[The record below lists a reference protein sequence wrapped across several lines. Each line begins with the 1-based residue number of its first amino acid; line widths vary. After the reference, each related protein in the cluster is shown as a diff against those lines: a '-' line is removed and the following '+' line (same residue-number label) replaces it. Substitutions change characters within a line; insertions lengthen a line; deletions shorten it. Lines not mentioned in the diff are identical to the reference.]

1 MSLLYRFKP
10 EKDRVLRPVSRALSS
25 AGVTPNVVT
34 ATGLLVSVAAG
45 LFAASGEL
53 VAGVVVFSAG
63 ACLDAVDGSLA
74 RFSGLGSEFGRYFDS
89 VCDRLSEGAFVAGA
103 IIGGVPSMA
112 AAVVAG
118 SVLLL
123 AARVHNHAQG
133 LDSDAA
139 AFGRPERL
147 ALLVFGVL
155 LPYPGNVTAF
165 VANALLC
172 VVSAGQVLASGAG
185 RRAGV
190 D

>member
-10 EKDRVLRPVSRALSS
+10 AKDRVLRPVSRALSS

-45 LFAASGEL
+45 LITASGDL
-53 VAGVVVFSAG
+53 GPGIVVFSVG

-74 RFSGLGSEFGRYFDS
+74 RFSGPCTEFGRYFDS
-89 VCDRLSEGAFVAGA
+89 VCDRLSEVAFTAGA
-103 IIGGVPSMA
+103 IAGGVSSVA
-112 AAVVAG
+112 GAVVAG

-123 AARVHNHAQG
+123 AARIHNHAKG

-147 ALLVFGVL
+147 ALLVAGML
-155 LPYPGNVTAF
+155 LPYPGNVVAF
-165 VANALLC
+165 GVNALLC
-172 VVSAGQVLASGAG
+172 VVSTGQVLASGVKAEN
-185 RRAGV
+185 RL
-190 D
+190 

>member
-1 MSLLYRFKP
+1 M
-10 EKDRVLRPVSRALSS
+10 
-25 AGVTPNVVT
+25 
-34 ATGLLVSVAAG
+34 SVAAG
-45 LFAASGEL
+45 LIAASGDL
-53 VAGVVVFSAG
+53 VAGIIIFSVG
-63 ACLDAVDGSLA
+63 VCLDVVDSSLA

-89 VCDRLSEGAFVAGA
+89 VCDRLSEVAFIAGA
-103 IIGGVPSMA
+103 IVGGVPSMA
-112 AAVVAG
+112 AGVVNG

-123 AARVHNHAQG
+123 AARIHNHAKG

-147 ALLVFGVL
+147 ALLVAGML
-155 LPYPGNVTAF
+155 LPYPGNVVAF
-165 VANALLC
+165 VAKALLC